1 MHVNVKIIPKITTEL
16 FFQSMGKSLTFE
28 QSVREAIELQKNFK
42 CKNPVCETQ
51 TWKIKHELDLALMK
65 IDRMSRLLR

>member
-1 MHVNVKIIPKITTEL
+1 
-16 FFQSMGKSLTFE
+16 MGKSLTFE

>member
-1 MHVNVKIIPKITTEL
+1 
-16 FFQSMGKSLTFE
+16 MGKSLTFE

-65 IDRMSRLLR
+65 IDRMSRLLRLASIQPLSNIRKGQ